1 MLPNFVVYDNKVAYD
16 WPHIYTF
23 SAKQN
28 IAAIVWDYIQQ
39 AMTDCKIPTRQQPSK
54 AEKIQWVITVE
65 DIIKQ
70 YNNRELLSAEIADI
84 WAQEGIEMYGLKG
97 WALSTY
103 YSKPELPSVA
113 ILIVGQ
119 AKILVEEMKLQSR
132 MARNLIHMIIAIL
145 MYITRV

>member
-1 MLPNFVVYDNKVAYD
+1 MSISTLSD
-16 WPHIYTF
+16 
-23 SAKQN
+23 N
-28 IAAIVWDYIQQ
+28 IAAVDWSYIIPFAMGQGISALVWDNIQQ
-39 AMTDCKIPTRQQPSK
+39 TVTEGKIPTEQQPSK

-84 WAQEGIEMYGLKG
+84 WAQEGIEIYGLKG

-113 ILIVGQ
+113 ILIVG
-119 AKILVEEMKLQSR
+119 
-132 MARNLIHMIIAIL
+132 
-145 MYITRV
+145 